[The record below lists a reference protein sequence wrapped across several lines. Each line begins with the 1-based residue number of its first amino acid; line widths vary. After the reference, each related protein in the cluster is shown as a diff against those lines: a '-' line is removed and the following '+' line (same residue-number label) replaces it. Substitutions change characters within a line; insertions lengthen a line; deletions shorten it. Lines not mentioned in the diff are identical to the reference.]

1 MGTLIDRFEEHD
13 GPVRSVAF
21 HPTQNIF
28 VSGGDDY
35 KIRLWSLQSRKS
47 IAVLSGIYTMIASN
61 TAGCENL
68 TDVWQ
73 ATLTVRQRSEV
84 RTKDYY

>member
-47 IAVLSGIYTMIASN
+47 IAVLSGISNNGPNTLKASL
-61 TAGCENL
+61 L
-68 TDVWQ
+68 TFDR
-73 ATLTVRQRSEV
+73 AS
-84 RTKDYY
+84 

>member
-47 IAVLSGIYTMIASN
+47 IAVLSGAFDPAVVVSGN
-61 TAGCENL
+61 WL
-68 TDVWQ
+68 TF
-73 ATLTVRQRSEV
+73 TRSP
-84 RTKDYY
+84 RLYGLIDHITQY

>member
-47 IAVLSGIYTMIASN
+47 IAVLSGMFS
-61 TAGCENL
+61 
-68 TDVWQ
+68 
-73 ATLTVRQRSEV
+73 
-84 RTKDYY
+84 K

>member
-47 IAVLSGIYTMIASN
+47 IAVLSGITNRVQPFESY
-61 TAGCENL
+61 L
-68 TDVWQ
+68 TDI
-73 ATLTVRQRSEV
+73 R
-84 RTKDYY
+84 

>member
-47 IAVLSGIYTMIASN
+47 IAVLSGISNMAQTLKAS
-61 TAGCENL
+61 
-68 TDVWQ
+68 
-73 ATLTVRQRSEV
+73 
-84 RTKDYY
+84 

>member
-47 IAVLSGIYTMIASN
+47 IAVLSGIIWLRQYLSLRSL
-61 TAGCENL
+61 L
-68 TDVWQ
+68 TFG
-73 ATLTVRQRSEV
+73 RPS
-84 RTKDYY
+84 